1 MSPEF
6 YLSFMNELSQHEES
20 IMRIFWRM
28 ERALVRDVLDQLP
41 DPKPPYTTLA
51 SSIKLLEKKGYL
63 GHKAYG
69 TTNEYFPLVTQG
81 EYSKKSINRMVNQFF
96 EGSVGNFLSFMV
108 KEKNISDKEIQDL
121 QKLIDDYEN
130 SAK

>member
-1 MSPEF
+1 MKPEF
-6 YLSFMNELSQHEES
+6 YLGFMNELSQHEES

-28 ERALVRDVLDQLP
+28 ERALVRDVLDNLP

-51 SSIKLLEKKGYL
+51 SNIKLMEKKGYL
-63 GHKAYG
+63 GHRLYG
-69 TTNEYFPLVTQG
+69 TVNEYFPLITKG

>member
-1 MSPEF
+1 MW
-6 YLSFMNELSQHEES
+6 
-20 IMRIFWRM
+20 IFWRM
-28 ERALVRDVLDQLP
+28 ERALVRDVLGQLP

-130 SAK
+130 SSK